1 MHEMLHVLGYCFAIV
16 IGLTMGI
23 FGGGGTVMTLPV
35 LVYLFQFDAKV
46 SVAYSLFIVGI
57 SSMAGSVKSIF
68 KQEAELKAALVF
80 GLPSLFAVIIT
91 RLFLVPHL
99 PEILFSSPAFTLRL
113 DAFLLLLFAVLMISV
128 ATFMLKSRKHT
139 STIPEQSNYLSILWK
154 ALAVGLLSGVLGA
167 GGGFI
172 IVPSLMA
179 FYGMDTRRA
188 VATSLLIISANS
200 FIGFFTHFDAAKTDW
215 EFLSIFSAL
224 AIAGIFAGMWLA
236 IKIPATKLK
245 TAFALFV
252 LGMGIY
258 VIIHEIFFR

>member
-1 MHEMLHVLGYCFAIV
+1 
-16 IGLTMGI
+16 
-23 FGGGGTVMTLPV
+23 
-35 LVYLFQFDAKV
+35 
-46 SVAYSLFIVGI
+46 
-57 SSMAGSVKSIF
+57 
-68 KQEAELKAALVF
+68 
-80 GLPSLFAVIIT
+80 
-91 RLFLVPHL
+91 
-99 PEILFSSPAFTLRL
+99 
-113 DAFLLLLFAVLMISV
+113 MISV